1 MGKSLDTVSVWKT
14 IKQLNSGTTQQRTVP
29 ELKDGGEIAK
39 SAEEKLNMLAERFF
53 PNVDD
58 TWVDDCESSTYVTL
72 HEINIALK
80 AMLPL
85 SAPGHDGFPAIVFK
99 EAPVRLRKVIQKLAQ
114 RCFEVS
120 HFSKILK
127 VERPSP

>member
-1 MGKSLDTVSVWKT
+1 MGH
-14 IKQLNSGTTQQRTVP
+14 
-29 ELKDGGEIAK
+29 
-39 SAEEKLNMLAERFF
+39 
-53 PNVDD
+53 
-58 TWVDDCESSTYVTL
+58 VTL

-99 EAPVRLRKVIQKLAQ
+99 EASVRLRKVIQKLVQ

-127 VERPSP
+127 RGKTSFRLIDDICTLCKKEKEPLDTFWGIATWPWEKPKVHSTESHGGMTKFYTPQGRKRWNIRNLS